1 MPLMLLAKM
10 EDDTG
15 FIITLG
21 VVLLAVICWL
31 VLGQDQTIRLE
42 DAEETTPDTGEF
54 RQKLMQ
60 RLDRTNDLLTS
71 IRNSALIFIVL
82 MAWRLD
88 EWASLPTSIIVMFAN
103 SVYIVA
109 LTAFLMGPVS
119 YTHLRAHE
127 T

>member
-1 MPLMLLAKM
+1 MPWMLLAKM

-31 VLGQDQTIRLE
+31 VLGQDQTIRLQ
-42 DAEETTPDTGEF
+42 DVEEAAPDTDEF
-54 RQKLMQ
+54 RQKLLQ

-82 MAWRLD
+82 
-88 EWASLPTSIIVMFAN
+88 IV
-103 SVYIVA
+103 IVPI
-109 LTAFLMGPVS
+109 LLLLFTEGCKRPENTAPENKS
-119 YTHLRAHE
+119 AHVWN
-127 T
+127 TPNTYNH

>member
-31 VLGQDQTIRLE
+31 VLGQDQTIRLQ
-42 DAEETTPDTGEF
+42 DAEEAAPDTDEF
-54 RQKLMQ
+54 RQKLLQ
-60 RLDRTNDLLTS
+60 RLDRTTDLLTS

-82 MAWRLD
+82 
-88 EWASLPTSIIVMFAN
+88 IV
-103 SVYIVA
+103 IVPM
-109 LTAFLMGPVS
+109 LFLLFTEGCKRPEKTPPGNKS
-119 YTHLRAHE
+119 AHVRN
-127 T
+127 TPNTYNQ

>member
-31 VLGQDQTIRLE
+31 VLGQDQTIRLQ
-42 DAEETTPDTGEF
+42 DAEETAPNTDEF
-54 RQKLMQ
+54 RQKLLQ

-82 MAWRLD
+82 
-88 EWASLPTSIIVMFAN
+88 IV
-103 SVYIVA
+103 IVPM
-109 LTAFLMGPVS
+109 LFLLFTEGCKRPEKTPPENKS
-119 YTHLRAHE
+119 AHVRN
-127 T
+127 TPNTYNL